1 MFGGAR
7 RTAWQTIW
15 LGLAFLVLSL
25 AMPSK
30 AFAFDWTQCVSPS
43 PLAFSSPDATPTLI
57 EIGGGINT
65 AADGNPCDSFDFGLF
80 ATNSDESA
88 IYESFS
94 TTSANGV
101 TVTFTFLPCNF
112 DLDPTPGTGGCLPNG
127 AGSYNTYYGVALSS
141 TTETADSVTV
151 YMDPE
156 ATGTPTQAIVIP
168 LTITQPVDWNRC
180 VSPSPLVFSSPD
192 ATTKLVEIGGGTNTA
207 PDGNTCDAFDR
218 GLFPTNSSEAT
229 ILQSFS
235 TSSANGVAVTFTY
248 LPCNSDTNPLP
259 GTGGCG
265 TGGAGS
271 LNTSYGVSIGPTT
284 ESSDS
289 VTVYMD
295 PGATGTSTQAITIAL
310 TIIQPGAGFNWDKC
324 VSPSPLA
331 FSSPDATPSLIEIGG
346 GISTDSDGNTC
357 DAFDFGLFASNS
369 SEAAIY
375 ESFSTT
381 SANGVT
387 VTFTFLPC
395 NFDLDPTP
403 GTGGCL
409 PNGAGS
415 YNTYYGVALSATT
428 ETADSVTVYMDPEAT
443 GTPTQPVTIPLT
455 IDQGIGAGDARL
467 VAKSVRRM
475 RAASAR

>member
-1 MFGGAR
+1 MFGGTRPTVWHAV
-7 RTAWQTIW
+7 W
-15 LGLAFLVLSL
+15 LGLVFLVLAV

-30 AFAFDWTQCVSPS
+30 AFAFDWNQCVSPS
-43 PLAFSSPDATPTLI
+43 PLAFSSAAATPPLV

-65 AADGNPCDSFDFGLF
+65 AADGNLCDAFDYGLF
-80 ATNSDESA
+80 ASNSSEAA

-101 TVTFTFLPCNF
+101 AVTFTFLPCNF
-112 DLDPTPGTGGCLPNG
+112 DLDPTPGSGGCLPNG
-127 AGSYNTYYGVALSS
+127 AGSLNTYYGVALGA
-141 TTETADSVTV
+141 TTETSDSVTV

-156 ATGTPTQAIVIP
+156 ATDRPTQAAVIP
-168 LTITQPVDWNRC
+168 LTITQPVDW
-180 VSPSPLVFSSPD
+180 
-192 ATTKLVEIGGGTNTA
+192 
-207 PDGNTCDAFDR
+207 
-218 GLFPTNSSEAT
+218 
-229 ILQSFS
+229 
-235 TSSANGVAVTFTY
+235 
-248 LPCNSDTNPLP
+248 
-259 GTGGCG
+259 
-265 TGGAGS
+265 
-271 LNTSYGVSIGPTT
+271 
-284 ESSDS
+284 
-289 VTVYMD
+289 
-295 PGATGTSTQAITIAL
+295 
-310 TIIQPGAGFNWDKC
+310 DKC
-324 VSPSPLA
+324 VSPRPLA
-331 FSSPDATPSLIEIGG
+331 FSSPDATPNLVEIGG
-346 GISTDSDGNTC
+346 GISTDSDGNLC
-357 DAFDFGLFASNS
+357 DAFDYGLFASNS

-443 GTPTQPVTIPLT
+443 GMPTQPVTIPLT
-455 IDQGIGAGDARL
+455 IDQGTGTGDARR